1 MQRLFCK
8 TGSAQRLLTSMIALL
23 CWTLLAGGLVA
34 CGTSVEG
41 EEEIGNGSHSPQ
53 IVAERFFEDLNL
65 ALQDPELIE
74 AETRRVW
81 AERLASHFAPSE
93 RPNQRNA
100 FNRTLQ
106 TFSYNLPQLAEN
118 EQFTVEIMYTTIEVV
133 EQNDELATVRLV
145 DGELRLQKFRFNA
158 DNRREILLDQRRPL
172 TDVIGLDSGV
182 FPVLRVNERW
192 FMTERQ
198 LSAL

>member
-1 MQRLFCK
+1 MKCLFYE
-8 TGSAQRLLTSMIALL
+8 TGLAQRLVTSVAVLL
-23 CWTLLAGGLVA
+23 LWTLLVGGLGA
-34 CGTSVEG
+34 CGISVEG
-41 EEEIGNGSHSPQ
+41 DEEIGNGSHSPQ
-53 IVAERFFEDLNL
+53 IVAERFFDDLNL
-65 ALQDPELIE
+65 ALQEPDLVEP
-74 AETRRVW
+74 ETRRIW

-100 FNRTLQ
+100 FNQTLR
-106 TFSYNLPQLAEN
+106 TFSYNLTQLAEN
-118 EQFTVEIMYTTIEVV
+118 EQLTVEIMYTAIEVV

-145 DGELRLQKFRFNA
+145 DGELWLQKFRLNA

-172 TDVIGLDSGV
+172 TDVIGLESGV

-198 LSAL
+198 LFAS